1 MYVRRDGRLTL
12 VCLVQEVRMVPGK
25 KGLAFVEFGD
35 EAQAAIALQGLLG
48 FKLTPTDTLK
58 VSFAKK

>member
-1 MYVRRDGRLTL
+1 
-12 VCLVQEVRMVPGK
+12 MVPGK

-35 EAQAAIALQGLLG
+35 DAQAAIALQGLFG

-58 VSFAKK
+58 ISFAKK